1 MGRALFESSPV
12 EKKCFYRLAA
22 WAVPLK
28 GRESLLCEDTAL
40 NPRMISPPMSL
51 PVIISHRWETWW
63 DRFGYFDHTEEIRK
77 YFMSMRYRGV
87 IARSQWCW
95 LCVEIYREA
104 PRRCV
109 QASHMSP
116 ISPKCSF
123 HTHLI
128 LLTFKCKIFFTIML
142 KMCIT
147 HTHIALIQN
156 WSYLQLKARYKSMS
170 T

>member
-1 MGRALFESSPV
+1 M
-12 EKKCFYRLAA
+12 
-22 WAVPLK
+22 PLK

-147 HTHIALIQN
+147 HTYIAWIQN